1 MKAKY
6 LILFSLLNF
15 YVTSNAQQW
24 TQLNG
29 PVGAAVIV
37 SIITHDK
44 GEIFALIPSGK
55 VFRSLDKAKTWEN
68 ISNGLG
74 LISNRGLTSALMK
87 ESPTGEIY
95 LYCNQLMYRYNPTS
109 KVWLI
114 MQKDLTLE
122 DFSFSPDGTKI
133 YGGNNTDLYISNN
146 GSMFN
151 KVQTWWTHSVEFL
164 CLGNNNNFVR
174 RTLGASGEI
183 WKFDDDGS
191 NLRVVNTSSSHR
203 SLFFHKKSK
212 KIFDLDYTSGFVSN
226 DMGETW
232 SGFTFINNLYFRRLI
247 ELQDGSIL
255 AFYNVVYRSLDD
267 GKTWAIDNNYVADNI
282 DNIGSLDVDDRISQ
296 TKNDEIVIS
305 RNTNS
310 YYLTDKKINTV
321 FKIPVIE
328 PSIYSIEQF
337 GENNIISA
345 TSSNIQISND
355 DGLKWNELPIN
366 RYIHELKWKDGTLAR
381 TFIDSLRVS
390 IDHFKTYIAKPLP
403 LIIFD
408 NLLLDNNENI
418 VLLDYSKSYI
428 SSNKGDTWQLIGEN
442 LDLPNRVEDL
452 KISKQNIIYTG
463 FYTDSIYYSADYGL
477 SWNKFFASLNGFHN
491 EVYLSINN
499 VFIWIENDWNTGLG
513 QFKFST
519 DFGLSKQ
526 TIVLDINEYIV
537 FIDEYDNVYIRSLE
551 NINLLKVKNILT
563 NQVID
568 ISLTDLNLT
577 TNESLIFERGDN
589 GYLYAA
595 KQNVPIFKYSNKLA
609 NDLAILSGNIL
620 IDENQNCNKDLNDVN
635 SINFQFGIKG
645 NKSNYNVF
653 TKSDGSFKF
662 FVNPDTYDVY
672 LNPSSIAWEACN
684 FPANIQLI
692 ANNEV
697 KLDNLLVKPR
707 EYCADLISSINFQ
720 RLRRCFENNRLD
732 LAIRNTG
739 TIQADNVIVEVFM
752 DDYFENIKSSI
763 SPKSVTG
770 NKWTFEIPFIK
781 RNEIFKIDF
790 TFKISCTA
798 SLNQEHCVKAL
809 IDNKQQCQSILPLS
823 DTLRSCEKNI
833 GSFDPNDKM
842 VYVNGFDRS
851 TFHPTDTILEYLIRF
866 QNSGTDTAFNI
877 TLNDKLDYN
886 LDWLTFFPVASSH
899 DYSYTLNTHGMLEVK
914 YSNIMLPDSNI
925 NESASHG
932 YFRYRIK
939 PKLNLKIGTPINNKA
954 DIYFDFNEAVET
966 NTISIKLSEVNKVN
980 DIKGKTNLE
989 LVAIPNPFTKSTKI
1003 KLPEHLINQ
1012 SLKCTILGTEGKRI
1026 QSFQFSGSEIVIQ
1039 KNDLRPGVYIVNI
1052 STEVGIRAYCK
1063 IVVL

>member
-6 LILFSLLNF
+6 LLLFSLLNF
-15 YVTSNAQQW
+15 YVISNAQQW

-29 PVGAAVIV
+29 PVGATVVSSVI
-37 SIITHDK
+37 TYEN

-87 ESPTGEIY
+87 ESPTGEIF
-95 LYCNQLMYRYNPTS
+95 LYCNQLMYKYNPNS

-114 MQKDLTLE
+114 MQKDLTLQ
-122 DFSFSPDGTKI
+122 DFAFSPDGTKI
-133 YGGNNTDLYISNN
+133 YGGNYDVFYISNN

-191 NLRVVNTSSSHR
+191 NLRVVTTSRSYR

-212 KIFDLDYTSGFVSN
+212 KIFDLGLSSGLVSN
-226 DMGETW
+226 DMGESW
-232 SGFTFINNLYFRRLI
+232 SGFSFINNLYFSRLI

-255 AFYNVVYRSLDD
+255 GFYNDAYKSLDE
-267 GKTWAIDNNYVADNI
+267 GKTWAIDNNYEAN
-282 DNIGSLDVDDRISQ
+282 NIGSLAVDDRISQ

-305 RNTNS
+305 RNKYS
-310 YYLTDKKINTV
+310 YFITDMKFNTI
-321 FKIPVIE
+321 FEMPVKE
-328 PSIYSIEQF
+328 PSIYSIKQF
-337 GENNIISA
+337 GENNILST

-355 DGLKWNELPIN
+355 DGLNWNKLIINSNFDELI
-366 RYIHELKWKDGTLAR
+366 WKDGTMATYL
-381 TFIDSLRVS
+381 IDSIRVS
-390 IDHFKTYIAKPLP
+390 IDQFKTYTAKPLP
-403 LIIFD
+403 ELIFTD
-408 NLLLDNNENI
+408 NLLLDNNENL
-418 VLLDYSKSYI
+418 VLLDYNKSYI

-442 LDLPNRVEDL
+442 LELPNNAEDL

-463 FYTDSIYYSADYGL
+463 FYRDSIYYSADYGL
-477 SWNKFFASLNGFHN
+477 SWNNFFASLNGLSN
-491 EVYLSINN
+491 EVFLSINN
-499 VFIWIENDWNTGLG
+499 VFIWIENDPNTGLG
-513 QFKFST
+513 QYKFTT
-519 DFGLSKQ
+519 DFGHTKQ
-526 TIVLDINEYIV
+526 TIPLDFNERII
-537 FIDEYDNVYIRSLE
+537 FIDEYDNVYIRNSE

-568 ISLTDLNLT
+568 ISLMELNLT
-577 TNESLIFERGDN
+577 TNENLILERGDN

-595 KQNVPIFKYSNKLA
+595 KQNAPLYKYSNKLE
-609 NDLAILSGNIL
+609 NELAILSGNIK
-620 IDENQNCNKDLNDVN
+620 IDENQNCIKDLNDVN

-662 FVNPDTYDVY
+662 FVNPDTYSIN
-672 LNPSSIAWEACN
+672 LNHNSIAWEACN

-842 VYVNGFDRS
+842 VYVNGYDRS
-851 TFHPTDTILEYLIRF
+851 NFHPTDTVLEYLIRF

-877 TLNDKLDYN
+877 VLKDKLDYN
-886 LDWLTFFPVASSH
+886 LDWSTFYPVASSH

-954 DIYFDFNEAVET
+954 DIYFDFNEAVAT
-966 NTISIKLSEVNKVN
+966 NTISIKLSELTKVN

-989 LVAIPNPFTKSTKI
+989 LIAIPNPFTKSTKI

-1012 SLKCTILGTEGKRI
+1012 SLKCTIFGTEGKRI

-1052 STEVGIRAYCK
+1052 ISEVGIRAYCK

>member
-6 LILFSLLNF
+6 LLLFSLLNY
-15 YVTSNAQQW
+15 YVISNAQQW

-29 PVGAAVIV
+29 PVGATVVSSVI
-37 SIITHDK
+37 TYEN

-87 ESPTGEIY
+87 ESPTGEIF
-95 LYCNQLMYRYNPTS
+95 LYCNQLMYKYNPNS

-114 MQKDLTLE
+114 MQKDLTLQ
-122 DFSFSPDGTKI
+122 DFAFSPDGTKI
-133 YGGNNTDLYISNN
+133 YGGNYDVFYISNN

-191 NLRVVNTSSSHR
+191 NLRVVTTSRSYR

-212 KIFDLDYTSGFVSN
+212 KIFDLGLSSGLVSN
-226 DMGETW
+226 DMGESW
-232 SGFTFINNLYFRRLI
+232 SGFSFINNLYFSRLI

-255 AFYNVVYRSLDD
+255 GFYNDAYKSLDE
-267 GKTWAIDNNYVADNI
+267 GKTWTIDNNYEAN
-282 DNIGSLDVDDRISQ
+282 NIGSLAVDDRISQ

-305 RNTNS
+305 RNKYS
-310 YYLTDKKINTV
+310 YFITDMKFNTI
-321 FKIPVIE
+321 FEMPVKE
-328 PSIYSIEQF
+328 PSINSIKQF
-337 GENNIISA
+337 GENNILST

-355 DGLKWNELPIN
+355 DGLNWNKLIINSNFDELI
-366 RYIHELKWKDGTLAR
+366 WKDGTMATYL
-381 TFIDSLRVS
+381 IDSIRVS
-390 IDHFKTYIAKPLP
+390 IDQFKTYTAKPLP
-403 LIIFD
+403 ELIFTE

-418 VLLDYSKSYI
+418 VLLDYNKSYI

-442 LDLPNRVEDL
+442 LELPNNAEDL

-463 FYTDSIYYSADYGL
+463 FYRDSIYYSADYGL
-477 SWNKFFASLNGFHN
+477 SWNNFFASLNGLSN
-491 EVYLSINN
+491 EVFLSINN
-499 VFIWIENDWNTGLG
+499 VFIWIENDPNTGLG
-513 QFKFST
+513 QYKFTT
-519 DFGLSKQ
+519 DFGHTKQ
-526 TIVLDINEYIV
+526 TIPLDFNERII
-537 FIDEYDNVYIRSLE
+537 FIDEYDNVYIRNSE

-568 ISLTDLNLT
+568 ISLMELNLT
-577 TNESLIFERGDN
+577 TNENLILERGDN
-589 GYLYAA
+589 GYLYAS
-595 KQNVPIFKYSNKLA
+595 KQNAPLYKYSNKLE
-609 NDLAILSGNIL
+609 NELAILSGNIK
-620 IDENQNCNKDLNDVN
+620 IDENQNCIKDLNDVN

-662 FVNPDTYDVY
+662 FVNPDTYSIN
-672 LNPSSIAWEACN
+672 LNHNSIAWEACN

-790 TFKISCTA
+790 TFKISCNA

-809 IDNKQQCQSILPLS
+809 IDNKQQCQSILPLI
-823 DTLRSCEKNI
+823 DTLRSCEKNF

-842 VYVNGFDRS
+842 VYVNGYDRS
-851 TFHPTDTILEYLIRF
+851 NFHPTDTVLEYLIRF

-877 TLNDKLDYN
+877 VLKDKLDYN
-886 LDWLTFFPVASSH
+886 LDWSTFFPMASSH

-954 DIYFDFNEAVET
+954 DIYFDFNEAVAT
-966 NTISIKLSEVNKVN
+966 NTISVKLSEVTKVN

-989 LVAIPNPFTKSTKI
+989 LIAIPNPFAKSTKI

-1012 SLKCTILGTEGKRI
+1012 SLKCTILGTEGKLLNA
-1026 QSFQFSGSEIVIQ
+1026 FQFSGSEIVIQ

-1052 STEVGIRAYCK
+1052 STEVGNRAYCK

>member
-6 LILFSLLNF
+6 LLLFSLLNF
-15 YVTSNAQQW
+15 YVISNAQQW

-29 PVGAAVIV
+29 PVGATVVSSVI
-37 SIITHDK
+37 TYEN

-87 ESPTGEIY
+87 ESPTGEIF
-95 LYCNQLMYRYNPTS
+95 LYCNQLMYKYNPTS

-114 MQKDLTLE
+114 MQKDLTLQ
-122 DFSFSPDGTKI
+122 DFAFSPDGTKI
-133 YGGNNTDLYISNN
+133 YGGNYDVFYISNN

-191 NLRVVNTSSSHR
+191 NLRVVTTSRSYR

-212 KIFDLDYTSGFVSN
+212 KIFDLGLSSGLVSN
-226 DMGETW
+226 DMGESW
-232 SGFTFINNLYFRRLI
+232 SGFSFINNLYFSRLI

-255 AFYNVVYRSLDD
+255 GFYNDAYKSLDE
-267 GKTWAIDNNYVADNI
+267 GKTWAIDNNYEAN
-282 DNIGSLDVDDRISQ
+282 NIGSLAVDDRISQ

-305 RNTNS
+305 RNKYS
-310 YYLTDKKINTV
+310 YFITDMKFNTI
-321 FKIPVIE
+321 FEMPVKE
-328 PSIYSIEQF
+328 PSINSIKQF
-337 GENNIISA
+337 GENNILST

-355 DGLKWNELPIN
+355 DGLNWNKLIINSNFDELI
-366 RYIHELKWKDGTLAR
+366 WKDGTMATYL
-381 TFIDSLRVS
+381 IDSIRVS
-390 IDHFKTYIAKPLP
+390 IDQFKTYTAKPLP
-403 LIIFD
+403 ELIFTD

-418 VLLDYSKSYI
+418 VLLDYNKSYI

-442 LDLPNRVEDL
+442 LELPNNAEDL

-463 FYTDSIYYSADYGL
+463 FYRDSIYYSTDYGL
-477 SWNKFFASLNGFHN
+477 SWNNFFASLNGLSN
-491 EVYLSINN
+491 EVFLSINN
-499 VFIWIENDWNTGLG
+499 VFIWIENDPNTGLG
-513 QFKFST
+513 QYKFTT
-519 DFGLSKQ
+519 DFGHTKQ
-526 TIVLDINEYIV
+526 TIPLDFNERII
-537 FIDEYDNVYIRSLE
+537 FIDEYDNVYIRNSE

-568 ISLTDLNLT
+568 ISLMELNLT
-577 TNESLIFERGDN
+577 TNENLILERGDN

-595 KQNVPIFKYSNKLA
+595 KQNAPLYKYNNKFE
-609 NDLAILSGNIL
+609 NELAILSGNIK
-620 IDENQNCNKDLNDVN
+620 IDENQNCIKDLNDVN

-662 FVNPDTYDVY
+662 FVNPDTYSIN
-672 LNPSSIAWEACN
+672 LNHNSIAWEACN

-752 DDYFENIKSSI
+752 DDYFENLKSSI

-781 RNEIFKIDF
+781 RNEILKIDF

-851 TFHPTDTILEYLIRF
+851 TFQPTDTVLEYLIRF

-877 TLNDKLDYN
+877 VLKDKLDYN

-899 DYSYTLNTHGMLEVK
+899 DYSYSLNTHGMLEVK

-954 DIYFDFNEAVET
+954 DIYFDFNEAVAT
-966 NTISIKLSEVNKVN
+966 NTISVKLSEVTKVN

-1012 SLKCTILGTEGKRI
+1012 SLQCTIFGTEGKRI
-1026 QSFQFSGSEIVIQ
+1026 QSFQLSGSEIVIQ

-1052 STEVGIRAYCK
+1052 RTEVGNRAYCK

>member
-6 LILFSLLNF
+6 LLLFSLLNF
-15 YVTSNAQQW
+15 YVISNAQQW

-29 PVGAAVIV
+29 PVGATVVSSVI
-37 SIITHDK
+37 TYEN

-87 ESPTGEIY
+87 ESPTGEIF

-114 MQKDLTLE
+114 MQKDLSLN

-133 YGGNNTDLYISNN
+133 YGGNNRDFYISNN

-151 KVQTWWTHSVEFL
+151 KVQTWWTHTVEFL

-191 NLRVVNTSSSHR
+191 NLRVVTESSSYR
-203 SLFFHKKSK
+203 SLFFHKKSN
-212 KIFDLDYTSGFVSN
+212 KIFDISYSDGLISDN
-226 DMGETW
+226 MGESW
-232 SGFTFINNLYFRRLI
+232 SKYSFPKNLDFSRLI

-255 AFYNVVYRSLDD
+255 GFYNNAYRSFDD
-267 GKTWAIDNNYVADNI
+267 GKTWALDNNYVADNI
-282 DNIGSLDVDDRISQ
+282 GSLDVEDWISQ

-305 RNTNS
+305 KNLNS
-310 YYLTDKKINTV
+310 FYLTDKKINIA
-321 FKIPVIE
+321 FEMPVIE
-328 PSIYSIEQF
+328 PSNYGIHQF
-337 GENNIISA
+337 GENNII
-345 TSSNIQISND
+345 TYTNSNTQISID
-355 DGLKWNELPIN
+355 DGLNWNKLPIKNYSNELV
-366 RYIHELKWKDGTLAR
+366 WQDGTIATYL
-381 TFIDSLRVS
+381 FDSIKVS
-390 IDHFKTYIAKPLP
+390 MDQFKTYVTKPLP
-403 LIIFD
+403 DLILFD
-408 NLLLDNNENI
+408 NLFLDNNENLI
-418 VLLDYSKSYI
+418 LLSFNKSYM
-428 SSNKGDTWQLIGEN
+428 STNKGDTWQLIGEN
-442 LDLPNRVEDL
+442 LEVPFLGDYF
-452 KISKQNIIYTG
+452 KISKQNIIYTAY
-463 FYTDSIYYSADYGL
+463 YTDYIYYSENYGL
-477 SWNKFFASLNGFHN
+477 TWNRFLPSKFGSTS

-499 VFIWIENDWNTGLG
+499 VFIWSENDFSSGVIPY
-513 QFKFST
+513 KFTS
-519 DFGLSKQ
+519 DFGLTIQ
-526 TIVLDINEYIV
+526 TIPLDINEQILL
-537 FIDEYDNVYIRSLE
+537 IDEFDNIYLR
-551 NINLLKVKNILT
+551 NLQNSNTLKVMNILT
-563 NQVID
+563 NQVTE
-568 ISLTDLNLT
+568 ISLKDLNLT
-577 TNESLIFERGDN
+577 TNESLALVRGDN
-589 GYLYAA
+589 GYLYAE
-595 KQNVPIFKYSNKLA
+595 KQNTPLYKYSNKLE
-609 NDLAILSGNIL
+609 NELAILSGNIK
-620 IDENQNCNKDLNDVN
+620 IDENQNCNEDLIDVN

-684 FPANIQLI
+684 FPSNIQMT

-739 TIQADNVIVEVFM
+739 TIQADNIIVDVFM

-770 NKWTFEIPFIK
+770 NKWIFEIPFIK

-851 TFHPTDTILEYLIRF
+851 TFHPTDTVLEYLIRF

-877 TLNDKLDYN
+877 TLKDKLDYN

-899 DYSYTLNTHGMLEVK
+899 DYSYSLNTHGMLEVK

-954 DIYFDFNEAVET
+954 DIYFDFNEAVAT
-966 NTISIKLSEVNKVN
+966 NTISIKLSEVTKVN

-1012 SLKCTILGTEGKRI
+1012 SLQCTIFGTEGKRI
-1026 QSFQFSGSEIVIQ
+1026 QSFQLSGSEIVIQ

-1052 STEVGIRAYCK
+1052 RTEVGNRAYCK

>member
-6 LILFSLLNF
+6 LLLFSLLNF
-15 YVTSNAQQW
+15 YVISNAQQW

-29 PVGAAVIV
+29 PVGATVVSSVI
-37 SIITHDK
+37 TYEN

-87 ESPTGEIY
+87 ESPTGEIF
-95 LYCNQLMYRYNPTS
+95 LYCNQLMYKYNPNS

-114 MQKDLTLE
+114 MQKDLTLQ
-122 DFSFSPDGTKI
+122 DFAFSPDGTKI
-133 YGGNNTDLYISNN
+133 YGGNYDVFYISNN

-191 NLRVVNTSSSHR
+191 NLRVVTTSRSYR

-212 KIFDLDYTSGFVSN
+212 KIFDLGLSSGLVSN
-226 DMGETW
+226 DMGESW
-232 SGFTFINNLYFRRLI
+232 SGFSFINNLYFSRLI

-255 AFYNVVYRSLDD
+255 GFYNDAYKSLDE
-267 GKTWAIDNNYVADNI
+267 GKTWAIDNNYEAN
-282 DNIGSLDVDDRISQ
+282 NIGSLAVDDRISQ

-305 RNTNS
+305 RNKYS
-310 YYLTDKKINTV
+310 YFITDMKFNTI
-321 FKIPVIE
+321 FEMPVKE
-328 PSIYSIEQF
+328 PSIYSIKQF
-337 GENNIISA
+337 GENNILST

-355 DGLKWNELPIN
+355 DGLNWNKLIINSNFDELI
-366 RYIHELKWKDGTLAR
+366 WKDGTMATYL
-381 TFIDSLRVS
+381 IDSIRVS
-390 IDHFKTYIAKPLP
+390 IDQFKTYTAKPLP
-403 LIIFD
+403 ELIFTD
-408 NLLLDNNENI
+408 NLLLDNNENL
-418 VLLDYSKSYI
+418 VLLDYNKSYI

-442 LDLPNRVEDL
+442 LELPNNAEDL

-463 FYTDSIYYSADYGL
+463 FYRDSIYYSADYGL
-477 SWNKFFASLNGFHN
+477 SWNNFFASLNGLSN
-491 EVYLSINN
+491 EVFLSINN
-499 VFIWIENDWNTGLG
+499 VFIWIENDPNTGLG
-513 QFKFST
+513 QYKFTT
-519 DFGLSKQ
+519 DFGHTKQ
-526 TIVLDINEYIV
+526 TIPLDFNERII
-537 FIDEYDNVYIRSLE
+537 FIDEYDNVYIRNSE

-568 ISLTDLNLT
+568 ISLMELNLT
-577 TNESLIFERGDN
+577 TNENLILERGDN

-595 KQNVPIFKYSNKLA
+595 KQNAPLYKYSNKLE
-609 NDLAILSGNIL
+609 NELAILSGNIK
-620 IDENQNCNKDLNDVN
+620 IDENQNCIKDLNDVN

-662 FVNPDTYDVY
+662 FVNPDTYSIN
-672 LNPSSIAWEACN
+672 LNHNSIAWEACN

-842 VYVNGFDRS
+842 VYVNGYDRS
-851 TFHPTDTILEYLIRF
+851 NFHPTDTVLEYLIRF

-877 TLNDKLDYN
+877 VLKDKLDYN
-886 LDWLTFFPVASSH
+886 LDWSTFYPVASSH

-954 DIYFDFNEAVET
+954 DIYFDFNEAVAT
-966 NTISIKLSEVNKVN
+966 NTISIKLSELTKVN

-989 LVAIPNPFTKSTKI
+989 LIAIPNPFTKSTKI

-1012 SLKCTILGTEGKRI
+1012 SLKCIILGTEGKLLNA
-1026 QSFQFSGSEIVIQ
+1026 FQFSGSEIVIQ

-1052 STEVGIRAYCK
+1052 ISEVGIRAYCK